1 MLLRD
6 LSAHARVTYSHADR
20 RVLFLVWITQSLYL
34 LWRKR
39 IRNDIPDCIL
49 KYWKPSKAFK
59 ISNRNP
65 NELQKLS
72 TLLYLIRIKRKR
84 WSEYHIDFE
93 AKRRKP
99 WFLICNCITLNNP
112 TGNLNGSNVLVVLPL
127 TKLKKSV
134 NVSRIFKKM
143 VNGACPQYFDDYVTF
158 DIEGPVDF
166 H

>member
-1 MLLRD
+1 MIGI
-6 LSAHARVTYSHADR
+6 SHRFRSEKKEA
-20 RVLFLVWITQSLYL
+20 L
-34 LWRKR
+34 
-39 IRNDIPDCIL
+39 IPNMQL
-49 KYWKPSKAFK
+49 HY
-59 ISNRNP
+59 
-65 NELQKLS
+65 
-72 TLLYLIRIKRKR
+72 TG
-84 WSEYHIDFE
+84 
-93 AKRRKP
+93 
-99 WFLICNCITLNNP
+99 NP